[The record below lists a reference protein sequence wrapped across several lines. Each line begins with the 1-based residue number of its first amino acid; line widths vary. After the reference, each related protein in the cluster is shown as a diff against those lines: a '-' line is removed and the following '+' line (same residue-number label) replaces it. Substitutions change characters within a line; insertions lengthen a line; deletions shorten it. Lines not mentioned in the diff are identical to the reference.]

1 MRLNENREV
10 CWCCMP
16 FPGGTDHSC
25 RTWASQEWKENRWCK
40 ATPTA
45 WTLTLPCCPR
55 SSFLITSPTLQT
67 ATKCQ
72 TPLQTWR
79 SWTDSLRKHFCLWI
93 VLPLYPACCH
103 NNPSSK
109 SRDFSTF
116 FKSYWTLQYILS
128 GLKFFLLS
136 AIQVIWDL
144 KPRPHW
150 STDQTWL
157 QAEMSATVNVCR
169 AGFPFRYSVPIKV
182 GWVGHKEMVEIR

>member
-1 MRLNENREV
+1 MKCHQQKCYSVWQNRLVWLFSAHLEGWAKQRLRSDQVTAVHVRLNENREV

-25 RTWASQEWKENRWCK
+25 RTWASQEWKENRWCE

-45 WTLTLPCCPR
+45 WTSTLPCYPR

-116 FKSYWTLQYILS
+116 FKSYWTLQ
-128 GLKFFLLS
+128 
-136 AIQVIWDL
+136 
-144 KPRPHW
+144 
-150 STDQTWL
+150 
-157 QAEMSATVNVCR
+157 
-169 AGFPFRYSVPIKV
+169 
-182 GWVGHKEMVEIR
+182 